1 MENETNKPTTQA
13 VTYEPMLGVV
23 RVRWNDFM
31 VHLKTDAHTLE
42 FEIYP
47 VQDWEHVPTGKKGMS
62 YIDNEEGW
70 NEMHEEFIKD
80 KCLMK
85 LEGSFCWRGVWEGRL
100 YFKDDEYWGEEIE
113 ELSRLYNDC
122 IVPWCKDFIMKREPH
137 NYYDK

>member
-31 VHLKTDAHTLE
+31 VHLKTDEFTLY
-42 FEIYP
+42 FEVYP
-47 VQDWEHVPTGKKGMS
+47 VQDWTRPSTNESGMD
-62 YIDNEEGW
+62 YIDKENEPDSREIFETG
-70 NEMHEEFIKD
+70 

-85 LEGSFCWRGVWEGRL
+85 LEGSYCWRGVWEGRL
-100 YFKDDEYWGEEIE
+100 YFSDEEYWGEEIE

-122 IVPWCKDFIMKREPH
+122 IIPWYKDFIQKRESRELVE
-137 NYYDK
+137 